1 MYDLMSWM
9 QRKEAIGISSRAFDL
24 LKGVWKLLAAVL
36 SVRSCRQMYQLL
48 GTPEGGAADGYVKV
62 NDKWNAKSQ
71 VRPILQSPRS
81 FLEGEVI
88 EGCLHFLEIGSGFCC
103 VKAETSKC
111 HADQQIND
119 RRI

>member
-62 NDKWNAKSQ
+62 NTTVAEKFSGG
-71 VRPILQSPRS
+71 RS
-81 FLEGEVI
+81 
-88 EGCLHFLEIGSGFCC
+88 
-103 VKAETSKC
+103 
-111 HADQQIND
+111 D
-119 RRI
+119 RRVSPLFGDWEWVLLCEGRDKQMSC